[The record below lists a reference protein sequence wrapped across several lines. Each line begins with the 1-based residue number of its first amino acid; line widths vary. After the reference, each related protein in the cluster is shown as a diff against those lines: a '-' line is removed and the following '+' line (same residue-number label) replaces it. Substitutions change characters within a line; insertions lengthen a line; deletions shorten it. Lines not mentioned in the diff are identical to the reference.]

1 MTAETPNGRTVT
13 FTTLV
18 LSAALAS
25 ACNARTPL
33 PDAAQVTPSANAAKE
48 SPPARLPPGPA
59 ALKLATWNLEWLNA
73 EPGKG
78 PVKRSEEDYS
88 RLRKYAERLDA
99 DVVALQEVDGEAAAA
114 RVFPSDVYELHVA
127 QQTTAQ
133 RTGFAVRKTLPM
145 RRHADYLDLDVG
157 GVRAA
162 ADIAVA
168 LGPHAVRLLS
178 VHLKSGCFDQPLDG
192 RSNACRKL
200 GLQLPKLEAW
210 IDARATEG
218 APFALLGDFNRRLFQ
233 VPDEPFWKELDDAT
247 PPEADLAAPT
257 EGQKPRCWDQEYA
270 QFIDHIVL
278 SKSGHALVKV
288 GSFTQHLYDASD
300 EQRKSVLSDHCPL
313 SVVLVASGGNEPGN
327 DAGTAS
333 AGDAGANT
341 AADASTADAASMPS
355 RAADG
360 GPGDIKGNIGSRG
373 KKLYHLPSCPNYAS
387 VKIDA
392 DKGERMFATETEA
405 KAAGWEK
412 ASDCR

>member
-1 MTAETPNGRTVT
+1 MTAETPNGRPVT
-13 FTTLV
+13 FTAVV

-127 QQTTAQ
+127 EQTTAQ

-210 IDARATEG
+210 IDARAAEG
-218 APFALLGDFNRRLFQ
+218 AAFAVLGDFNRRLFQ
-233 VPDEPFWKELDDAT
+233 EPAEPFWKELDDAT
-247 PPEADLAAPT
+247 PPESDLAAPT
-257 EGQKPRCWDQEYA
+257 EGQRPSCWDRQYA

-278 SKSGHALVKV
+278 SKSGHALMKV
-288 GSFTQHLYDASD
+288 GSFTQHLYDESD
-300 EQRKSVLSDHCPL
+300 EPKKSVLSDHCPL
-313 SVVLVASGGNEPGN
+313 SVVLSSSRGAEPAEPPPLVTKSS
-327 DAGTAS
+327 DAGPL
-333 AGDAGANT
+333 
-341 AADASTADAASMPS
+341 ADASADAAAPNPARS
-355 RAADG
+355 
-360 GPGDIKGNIGSRG
+360 GDIKGNINSRG
-373 KKLYHLPSCPNYAS
+373 KRLYHLPACPQYAR
-387 VKIDA
+387 VKIELE
-392 DKGERMFATETEA
+392 KGERLFLTEVEA
-405 KAAGWEK
+405 EAAGWAK
-412 ASDCR
+412 APDCR